1 MNKYKGYVNTEYLEN
16 ASEVFKEIKIFSYD
30 EMQIK
35 SGDRVLDV
43 GCGPGI
49 DVVQLTKCVSES
61 GKVFGVDHD
70 QEMIN
75 DAESLAKS
83 QNVLANV
90 EFQAHDVA
98 TLPFESNYFDSC
110 RSERVFMHLSDP
122 LATLREMQRVTKP
135 NGRVVVIDSD
145 WSSLS
150 IDCDLTDIE
159 NKLLQFY
166 RDKVLISGYAGRSL
180 YRFFR
185 ELGFSDIK
193 IQIFPLFTSDL
204 DIFSQL
210 VRRKDV
216 ENLALEENV
225 ISKEELMLWREQL
238 QQAADEKRFFS
249 SMNVISVSGLVEP
262 LHSI

>member
-1 MNKYKGYVNTEYLEN
+1 MNKSKGYVNTEYLEN
-16 ASEVFKEIKIFSYD
+16 ASQVFKEIKKNSYD
-30 EMQIK
+30 EMLIK
-35 SGDRVLDV
+35 PGDRVLDV

-70 QEMIN
+70 QDMIN

-83 QNVLANV
+83 QNVLENV
-90 EFQAHDVA
+90 EFQAHDVV

-110 RSERVFMHLSDP
+110 RSERVFMHLPDP
-122 LATLREMQRVTKP
+122 LATLREMHRVTKP

-150 IDCDLTDIE
+150 IDCELTDIE

-180 YRFFR
+180 FRFFR
-185 ELGFSDIK
+185 ELGFSNIK
-193 IQIFPLFTSDL
+193 IQIFPLFTSDM
-204 DIFSQL
+204 DVFSQL
-210 VRRKDV
+210 VRREAV
-216 ENLALEENV
+216 ENQAIEENV
-225 ISKEELMLWREQL
+225 ISKDELGLWRKQL
-238 QQAADEKRFFS
+238 RQAHEKNNFFG
-249 SMNVISVSGLVEP
+249 SMNVISVSGEKD
-262 LHSI
+262 